1 MSPIGSDDT
10 SQWPSPARNVH
21 DTDVQGLNVAAD
33 PFELFE
39 GTRSDSGASD
49 PHARGSRGSSESS
62 ERLDRF
68 EGLLEGMA
76 KQQAQFM
83 ANQVKLQ
90 EQLQR
95 RSEPSR
101 TTPYENQY
109 GASSAFTDFIKARDR
124 RMRVD
129 SLDESMLSVGPTAPT
144 LPVPTRPVEQATNV
158 QQPQQAPQQQPYWP
172 SPSPE
177 QFVPPTNFGIKI
189 PKPRDL
195 DWPGFGKFSGKEVYP
210 GLGANFKSWGL
221 RFLKRLAAA
230 QQMSGGDWPE
240 EFRIL
245 ALNGKLD
252 GTALVYF
259 ERMVP
264 LWTTESPTLEHV
276 MNRMLV
282 PYMTTITASK
292 GLQLMTAEKSK
303 SRTWAEHYHLCKSA
317 PPYLQ
322 SAMLTRLNSQR
333 ADYLQQATEL
343 VAFAIEFDA
352 NMLKQEIGRGNRGRG
367 GRFHGGG
374 RGDQGGRGSVA
385 RVDGTETRSCY
396 NCGEAG
402 HLARDCPGKENS
414 GAKTSTRV
422 TLAVGTGTNGD
433 SCTWILDVPSG

>member
-1 MSPIGSDDT
+1 M
-10 SQWPSPARNVH
+10 
-21 DTDVQGLNVAAD
+21 QG
-33 PFELFE
+33 
-39 GTRSDSGASD
+39 
-49 PHARGSRGSSESS
+49 GSRGSSESS
-62 ERLDRF
+62 ERLDRL

-95 RSEPSR
+95 RSEPSHMP
-101 TTPYENQY
+101 PYENQY

-129 SLDESMLSVGPTAPT
+129 SLNASMLSVGPTAPM
-144 LPVPTRPVEQATNV
+144 LPAPTRPVEQATNV
-158 QQPQQAPQQQPYWP
+158 QQPQQAPPQQPYVP

-210 GLGANFKSWGL
+210 GLGADFKSCRL
-221 RFLKRLAAA
+221 RFLQRLAAA

-259 ERMVP
+259 EGMAP
-264 LWTTESPTLEHV
+264 LWTAESPTLEHV
-276 MNRMLV
+276 
-282 PYMTTITASK
+282 
-292 GLQLMTAEKSK
+292 LQS
-303 SRTWAEHYHLCKSA
+303 LCKSA

-333 ADYLQQATEL
+333 VDYLQQAPEL
-343 VAFAIEFDA
+343 VAFAIEFEA
-352 NMLKQEIGRGNRGRG
+352 NIFKQEIEEEVGCAEE
-367 GRFHGGG
+367 
-374 RGDQGGRGSVA
+374 QTS
-385 RVDGTETRSCY
+385 
-396 NCGEAG
+396 
-402 HLARDCPGKENS
+402 S
-414 GAKTSTRV
+414 G
-422 TLAVGTGTNGD
+422 
-433 SCTWILDVPSG
+433 LDVQDVHQTLLDDEQDGGLPDDMVSVIAGEEEPTAPVLGMPEDEVKILEDPARRLKDAEVEILPEGDTDPLDKASLVKAEKPLGPSKKTRNFQEPIRQFLFWRFPVIDRLRLLDETSE